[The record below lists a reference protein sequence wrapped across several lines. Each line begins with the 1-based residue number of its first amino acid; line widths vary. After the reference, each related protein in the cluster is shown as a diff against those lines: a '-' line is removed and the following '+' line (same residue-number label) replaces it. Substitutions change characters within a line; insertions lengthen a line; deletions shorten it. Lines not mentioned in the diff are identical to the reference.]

1 MQAASP
7 DMCTVHVSQKS
18 VLNSVLLA
26 SIFTYRMIID
36 LVEKKNLIIISFSF
50 LLKKIYLSVYLA
62 TSDLSYGMQA

>member
-26 SIFTYRMIID
+26 SIFTCRMIID
-36 LVEKKNLIIISFSF
+36 LVEKKPNHHFIFFLI
-50 LLKKIYLSVYLA
+50 KKIYLSVYLA